1 MRAELIKEE
10 EKNLNIARETRVLN
24 AGAGRGRTV
33 ALIHGEKD
41 RKIGPRTV
49 EHVMECAATVL
60 LHGSSRWAE
69 LIFFFYPW
77 INGGDGKHWSVQ
89 N

>member
-10 EKNLNIARETRVLN
+10 KKNLNIAREMGELN
-24 AGAGRGRTV
+24 AGAGCEGTV

-49 EHVMECAATVL
+49 EHVMQRAATVL
-60 LHGSSRWAE
+60 LHGSWRWAA
-69 LIFFFYPW
+69 LIFFSW